1 MEEQREAVQK
11 AADAYIAEQYDANA
25 KVAAAVYSKEGA
37 LTLCISGQACNLRN
51 FWSGSWTSTYKI
63 ALAGTSSA
71 KLSGKCKL
79 LVHYFED
86 GNVQMNTQNEFS
98 KDDISFATAEELGK
112 AVRVVIKGWENELQN
127 GWRPCTPACQTRR
140 SRICAEFCQ

>member
-37 LTLCISGQACNLRN
+37 LTLCISGQACNSQLLERLLDVDVQNRSRRHIIGKALR
-51 FWSGSWTSTYKI
+51 KVQ
-63 ALAGTSSA
+63 AVA
-71 KLSGKCKL
+71 
-79 LVHYFED
+79 HYFED

-112 AVRVVIKGWENELQN
+112 
-127 GWRPCTPACQTRR
+127 P
-140 SRICAEFCQ
+140 SRLS